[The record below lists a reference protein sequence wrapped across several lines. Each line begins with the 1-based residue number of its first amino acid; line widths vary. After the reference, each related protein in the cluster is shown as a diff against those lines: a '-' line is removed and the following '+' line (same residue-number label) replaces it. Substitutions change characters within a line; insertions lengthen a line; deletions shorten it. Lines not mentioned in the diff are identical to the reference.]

1 MGIPGPEV
9 LALPCA
15 SPAGDC
21 SSLRPGHLFA
31 KGTKGKA
38 GPLSGAAAEAQRC
51 AARGLRLALLGQSP
65 QQTAGRRHVLIFA
78 DTGLRSQGTGLR
90 ASSTP
95 PPPGPPPH
103 HSGASPERHPRLGAF
118 GAAAAA
124 LGGRSGARE
133 SKVTL
138 LPSTAG
144 SGLFDAGIQRK
155 SEVEG

>member
-1 MGIPGPEV
+1 MGTPGPEV

-21 SSLRPGHLFA
+21 SSLRPGHLFSP
-31 KGTKGKA
+31 K
-38 GPLSGAAAEAQRC
+38 EQRERPGLC
-51 AARGLRLALLGQSP
+51 REPRQKRSAVLRGDSGLRRLGRALSRQP
-65 QQTAGRRHVLIFA
+65 AVDNVLIFA

-90 ASSTP
+90 ASST